1 MSTIGECINR
11 GRGDLNNMLSL
22 IIGIIAIIAII
33 IGSVTKVYFLIA
45 LGSLYVITLS
55 SMAIV
60 SIYQCKNEIL

>member
-11 GRGDLNNMLSL
+11 GRGGLNNMLSL